1 MLENDSFTAGESV
14 VLTGADLVVAELK
27 RYGVNWVATL
37 CGNGLNPFFVACKK
51 AGVRLVDTHNEQ
63 SAAYIADAYAR
74 LTGHLGVC
82 AVSSGVA
89 HCNAL
94 TGVANAYFDGAPV
107 LLITSASEGYGSR
120 RGVFQEFDQVALAA
134 PICKFASA
142 VNRTGDIASLTRQAI
157 SVATSGRPG
166 PVHLTIPV
174 DLFSE
179 KVTDSPKEP
188 IGTNSDTQTTGRA
201 DPGAIGKSLELI
213 GAAQRPLLV
222 GGTGVFY
229 AGAQKTFVEFS
240 EASGVPIVT
249 PIWDRGAVDEPHP
262 NFLGVVGAA
271 SGEPKLLAD
280 ADLLIL
286 VGVQVDYRLGFLR
299 PPAVK
304 TDLRVIRIDPDACQL
319 LQGIEPDLAIQAD
332 LTSTLGEMAAQ
343 ARKLGIASS
352 HIRWLEES
360 RQRSLLF
367 RARWTRSPS
376 TKKPMTGRH
385 IVEAIQPFLTRDVI
399 FLVDGGNIGQWAHMV
414 LAADHY
420 PSHWLTCGASGVV
433 GWGLPGAMAAKL
445 AFPERPV
452 LLLSGDGAFG
462 LTPAEIESA
471 TRQGLP
477 FVVIVANDR
486 AWGIVVSEQRQ
497 TLGEEGLLASRFSS
511 PRYAEL
517 AKALGANGAVAESV
531 EELTNA
537 IREGFASTKPTVI
550 DVPISV
556 CGPADTP

>member
-1 MLENDSFTAGESV
+1 
-14 VLTGADLVVAELK
+14 
-27 RYGVNWVATL
+27 
-37 CGNGLNPFFVACKK
+37 
-51 AGVRLVDTHNEQ
+51 
-63 SAAYIADAYAR
+63 
-74 LTGHLGVC
+74 
-82 AVSSGVA
+82 
-89 HCNAL
+89 
-94 TGVANAYFDGAPV
+94 
-107 LLITSASEGYGSR
+107 
-120 RGVFQEFDQVALAA
+120 
-134 PICKFASA
+134 
-142 VNRTGDIASLTRQAI
+142 
-157 SVATSGRPG
+157 
-166 PVHLTIPV
+166 
-174 DLFSE
+174 
-179 KVTDSPKEP
+179 
-188 IGTNSDTQTTGRA
+188 
-201 DPGAIGKSLELI
+201 
-213 GAAQRPLLV
+213 
-222 GGTGVFY
+222 
-229 AGAQKTFVEFS
+229 
-240 EASGVPIVT
+240 
-249 PIWDRGAVDEPHP
+249 
-262 NFLGVVGAA
+262 
-271 SGEPKLLAD
+271 
-280 ADLLIL
+280 
-286 VGVQVDYRLGFLR
+286 VDYRLGFLR

-304 TDLRVIRIDPDACQL
+304 TDLRVIRIDSDACQL